1 MKVLIVQSEIETAQ
15 TLTEIFIQRG
25 DQVYTS
31 LEIEEAIPILQQEEL
46 DLMVLDLHLPKD
58 AHFELLR
65 GLREKYPQVKIIIS
79 NQYPDLSREIEI
91 KEYGVNVF
99 LRAPFNKS
107 RVKQAVD
114 NLMHS
119 EDSADQADR
128 SIQTVLPRVRFPVR
142 LKIILPYLILALLL
156 AMGAGYVVGRV
167 ALDSIEER
175 FINSLVE
182 VGQLASGWM
191 VEEET
196 NRLQTLRLV
205 SHTDGLAEAVENED
219 AETLREILLG
229 IAINN
234 QEDAIEIINPI
245 GTSIISVRHQ
255 PGGGREDYEYSKDD
269 TIFTKYEFVNQVL
282 EQREDDRGD
291 KFSGLIQAP
300 YGDYFYIIGP
310 IINGQNQFVG
320 AVLVGRYIPN
330 LVMETRENILGR
342 ENVFAHISFFNLDG
356 KLLSSTLL
364 EPVDIDLSADTATEL
379 LSRQDQES
387 HIRQLHVSE
396 IDYREIIA
404 PWEVR
409 GGQDL
414 GLIGVSMAETFLVRP
429 SEITQIQIFLIAS
442 FGFLL
447 IITTGMALARRITN
461 PLKSVVTAASQVS
474 EGKWNVN
481 VEPQGS
487 DELAYLAHAFNYM
500 VSHLREGEIYRDLL
514 GRTITPQVRDQLRSG
529 LTTGTLKLEG
539 QNTIATIMITD
550 IRQFTA
556 IAESQPPTKVL
567 NWLNQYYGEIV
578 PIVGEYN
585 GVMNEF
591 AGDSVMAF
599 FGVLPISLEPSE
611 SAYQACL
618 AAIDIL
624 ETVKKM
630 NADRLERDAPPF
642 VTGIGINTGEV
653 AAGGMGTADR
663 LHYSIIGD
671 AVNVTQRLES
681 LTKDIG
687 ETSAIISQDTYEALD
702 YLRDRFQ
709 FVPMGSHVLK
719 GKSEPIQV
727 YRLLP
732 QSQKSHPKLVNLKSS
747 SME

>member
-1 MKVLIVQSEIETAQ
+1 M
-15 TLTEIFIQRG
+15 
-25 DQVYTS
+25 
-31 LEIEEAIPILQQEEL
+31 
-46 DLMVLDLHLPKD
+46 
-58 AHFELLR
+58 
-65 GLREKYPQVKIIIS
+65 
-79 NQYPDLSREIEI
+79 
-91 KEYGVNVF
+91 
-99 LRAPFNKS
+99 
-107 RVKQAVD
+107 
-114 NLMHS
+114 
-119 EDSADQADR
+119 
-128 SIQTVLPRVRFPVR
+128 
-142 LKIILPYLILALLL
+142 
-156 AMGAGYVVGRV
+156 
-167 ALDSIEER
+167 
-175 FINSLVE
+175 
-182 VGQLASGWM
+182 
-191 VEEET
+191 
-196 NRLQTLRLV
+196 
-205 SHTDGLAEAVENED
+205 
-219 AETLREILLG
+219 
-229 IAINN
+229 
-234 QEDAIEIINPI
+234 
-245 GTSIISVRHQ
+245 
-255 PGGGREDYEYSKDD
+255 
-269 TIFTKYEFVNQVL
+269 
-282 EQREDDRGD
+282 
-291 KFSGLIQAP
+291 
-300 YGDYFYIIGP
+300 
-310 IINGQNQFVG
+310 
-320 AVLVGRYIPN
+320 
-330 LVMETRENILGR
+330 
-342 ENVFAHISFFNLDG
+342 FAHISFFNLDG

-539 QNTIATIMITD
+539 QNSIATIMITD